1 MLHIFFPVGLYI
13 NPIYLVFSL
22 ISIFNTRY
30 IENEDLF
37 FLKFFYMNLPQSRDR
52 SRWFNRLTHVDFDF
66 FSCFL
71 IDFFSFLSF
80 IELFQSHI

>member
-13 NPIYLVFSL
+13 NNIYLVFSL

-30 IENEDLF
+30 IENEDF

-66 FSCFL
+66 FYF
-71 IDFFSFLSF
+71 FLSF

>member
-1 MLHIFFPVGLYI
+1 
-13 NPIYLVFSL
+13 
-22 ISIFNTRY
+22 
-30 IENEDLF
+30 
-37 FLKFFYMNLPQSRDR
+37 MNLPQSRDR